1 MIMAMA
7 SFCQIRPTSGHDH
20 ETARAEERLSAL
32 PGSHRLVRLTL
43 TGSVR
48 QAYLDGM
55 ANSRIPVPG
64 AARLD
69 ILCCSFCNKDKDAVA
84 KLVAGPGVYICNEC
98 VELCHLVIAD
108 KSTPRFGAWNERPD
122 DELLTGL
129 AKVQAVVSQADAAV
143 HDYVD
148 VLRSR
153 GISWTRIGTALGV
166 SKQAAWERFSG
177 ED

>member
-1 MIMAMA
+1 MA
-7 SFCQIRPTSGHDH
+7 
-20 ETARAEERLSAL
+20 
-32 PGSHRLVRLTL
+32 
-43 TGSVR
+43 
-48 QAYLDGM
+48 
-55 ANSRIPVPG
+55 IPRSQVPG
-64 AARLD
+64 AARLEN
-69 ILCCSFCNKDKDAVA
+69 LCCSFCNKNKDAVA

-98 VELCHLVIAD
+98 VDLCNLIIAE
-108 KSTPRFGAWNERPD
+108 KPSSEFRAWTEQPD

-148 VLRSR
+148 VLRGR
-153 GISWTRIGTALGV
+153 GISWTRIGAALGV

>member
-1 MIMAMA
+1 M
-7 SFCQIRPTSGHDH
+7 T
-20 ETARAEERLSAL
+20 E
-32 PGSHRLVRLTL
+32 
-43 TGSVR
+43 
-48 QAYLDGM
+48 
-55 ANSRIPVPG
+55 SRNLAPG
-64 AARLD
+64 ASRLAT
-69 ILCCSFCNKDKDAVA
+69 LSCSFCNKDKDAVA
-84 KLVAGPGVYICNEC
+84 KLVAGPGAYICNEC
-98 VELCHLVIAD
+98 VELCNLIIAEEPA
-108 KSTPRFGAWNERPD
+108 SGFGAWNERPD